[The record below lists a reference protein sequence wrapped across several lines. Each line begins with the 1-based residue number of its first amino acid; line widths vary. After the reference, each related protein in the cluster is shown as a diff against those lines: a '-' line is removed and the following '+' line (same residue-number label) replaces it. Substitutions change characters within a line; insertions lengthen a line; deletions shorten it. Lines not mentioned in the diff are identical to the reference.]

1 MARTVTGRGTGRTDY
16 SQSVEEVLGT
26 PVPVIRQA
34 VTTSLSTV
42 TFDPPVKS
50 VLLSNISKVDCN
62 FERNGIAVT
71 TKGLLAGF
79 NSISLAGQT
88 VNNLTFLTSSGTTAV
103 DITPER

>member
-1 MARTVTGRGTGRTDY
+1 MARTVPSRGTGRVDY

-26 PVPVIRQA
+26 PVPIIRQP
-34 VTTSLSTV
+34 VNTSLSTV

-50 VLLSNISKVDCN
+50 VLVTNVAKVDC
-62 FERNGIAVT
+62 FLERNGNAVIN
-71 TKGLLAGF
+71 KGTLAGF

-88 VNNLTFLTSSGTTAV
+88 INKLTFLTSSGTTAV